1 MFFGVIL
8 IVTLIWA
15 MTLHACSPFRL
26 TFNPTEKQISCGPQ
40 PPVTLQG
47 ITGPALSTHGQL
59 GRGED
64 GAGNMKEGIVTNW
77 HVEIMQISW
86 RQGQSW
92 AREQWWRKRRNDWE
106 TSCSNIKTSQRGSR
120 GKKSHWDACF

>member
-40 PPVTLQG
+40 PAVTLQG
-47 ITGPALSTHGQL
+47 ITGQALSAHGQL

-64 GAGNMKEGIVTNW
+64 RAGNMKEGIVTSW
-77 HVEIMQISW
+77 HVEIMQIS
-86 RQGQSW
+86 
-92 AREQWWRKRRNDWE
+92 
-106 TSCSNIKTSQRGSR
+106 
-120 GKKSHWDACF
+120 